1 MVPNELY
8 VAAATALL
16 AENVIFA
23 SAYGIDS
30 ASLCLR
36 KSYLSYL
43 FIYTS
48 VLTLVSG
55 AVYFGI
61 LRHLGGGFRYARP
74 FIFAALVFALS
85 FLLMTAVKKFIP
97 AYYLKFRRVSS
108 NASIYGMTI
117 GVILTSSSAFENTDM
132 SFFEGMTQVFLLT
145 ASGIAALYVTSYIFS
160 MISPQSQPKALR
172 GLPTFFIASGLV
184 SMVMCCFA
192 A

>member
-8 VAAATALL
+8 VAVVTALL

-30 ASLCLR
+30 ASLCLGKIR
-36 KSYLSYL
+36 LSYL

-55 AVYFGI
+55 TVYFGI
-61 LRHLGGGFRYARP
+61 LRHLGSGFQYACP
-74 FIFAALVFALS
+74 FIFTALVFALS
-85 FLLMTAVKKFIP
+85 LLLMTAVKKFIP
-97 AYYLKFRRVSS
+97 AYYVKFKSVAS

-132 SFFEGMTQVFLLT
+132 SFSEGMMQVFLLT